1 MPYRTLIRRCLHLMN
16 ATILPTIGAR
26 EENVWKLCERFKSS
40 GLLTDKCYV
49 VFISN
54 TDRTVPLWCQRS
66 AVTTPC
72 VVWDYHVIFLQENG
86 TTVLVYDLDST
97 IKFPCEIRR
106 YWRKTMRM
114 DIPLEGQYK
123 RCFRVVKAFEFLKYF
138 SSDRRHMR
146 NDQGAFHAPPPHWSP
161 IFDESR
167 GHNLDD
173 FISMDRRVLA
183 DISSVYDEDTFQRKF
198 VTNGT

>member
-1 MPYRTLIRRCLHLMN
+1 MN
-16 ATILPTIGAR
+16 AVSNIDPSMPALNECDYTAYYWCPVWNILICIIQHATWH

-106 YWRKTMRM
+106 
-114 DIPLEGQYK
+114 
-123 RCFRVVKAFEFLKYF
+123 CFRVVKAFEFLKYF